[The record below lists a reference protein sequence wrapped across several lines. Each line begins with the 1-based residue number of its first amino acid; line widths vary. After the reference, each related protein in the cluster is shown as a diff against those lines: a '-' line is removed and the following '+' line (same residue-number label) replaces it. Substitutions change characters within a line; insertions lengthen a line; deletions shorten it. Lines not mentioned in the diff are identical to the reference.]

1 MADLSN
7 HINQLKNQLQLL
19 LKQHTTVIS
28 ENLQLNKS
36 VNDLNQKVESHK
48 IQVEKLQQE
57 QLILKASLDTM
68 DEAEK
73 KNLEKKINGY
83 IRNIE
88 KSISLLGINKM
99 YE

>member
-1 MADLSN
+1 MADFSN

-19 LKQHTTVIS
+19 LKQHTTTIS
-28 ENLQLNKS
+28 ENLQLNKI
-36 VNDLNQKVESHK
+36 VYDLNVKVASHK
-48 IQVEKLQQE
+48 IQIEKLQQE

-88 KSISLLGINKM
+88 KSISLLGHKQNV
-99 YE
+99 

>member
-19 LKQHTTVIS
+19 LKQHTTIIS
-28 ENLQLNKS
+28 ENLQLNKI
-36 VNDLNQKVESHK
+36 VNDLNQKVATHK

-68 DEAEK
+68 DETEK

-88 KSISLLGINKM
+88 KSISLLGHKQNV
-99 YE
+99 

>member
-19 LKQHTTVIS
+19 LKQHTTIIS
-28 ENLQLNKS
+28 ENLQLNKI
-36 VNDLNQKVESHK
+36 VNDLNQKVATHK

-88 KSISLLGINKM
+88 KSISLLGHKQNV
-99 YE
+99 

>member
-1 MADLSN
+1 LADLSN

-28 ENLQLNKS
+28 ENLQLNKI
-36 VNDLNQKVESHK
+36 VNDLNQKVATHK

-88 KSISLLGINKM
+88 KSISLLGHKQNV
-99 YE
+99 